1 MRSNTEI
8 KADVEQEMRWDADID
23 PTDIGVTV
31 KDGVVSLSGMVRSY
45 SQRSQAERDAKRVAG
60 VVGLS
65 NYIQVRLPSDD
76 AARSDPELAREAV
89 SALKMQ
95 LPYVCQSIQ
104 AVVSNGH
111 VRLEGTVEWNYQ
123 RERAEEAVRRVRGIR
138 GVTNALTVEPKTSPV
153 DVKHKI
159 EDAFRRSAEVDSNRI
174 TVRTDGGHVFLEGAV
189 RTWAEREEAQR
200 AAWLAPGVTDVQN
213 RLMVRP

>member
-1 MRSNTEI
+1 MRSNTEM

-31 KDGVVSLSGMVRSY
+31 KDGVVSLSGTVRSY
-45 SQRSQAERDAKRVAG
+45 SQRWQAERDAKRVAG

-65 NYIQVRLPSDD
+65 NDIQVRLPSD
-76 AARSDPELAREAV
+76 AERSDPELAREAV

-104 AVVSNGH
+104 AVASNGH

-123 RERAEEAVRRVRGIR
+123 RERAEEAVRRVSGIR

-159 EDAFRRSAEVDSNRI
+159 EDAFRRSAEVDANRI
-174 TVRTDGGHVFLEGAV
+174 TVRTDGGQVFLEGAV

-200 AAWLAPGVTDVQN
+200 AAWLAPGVRDVQN